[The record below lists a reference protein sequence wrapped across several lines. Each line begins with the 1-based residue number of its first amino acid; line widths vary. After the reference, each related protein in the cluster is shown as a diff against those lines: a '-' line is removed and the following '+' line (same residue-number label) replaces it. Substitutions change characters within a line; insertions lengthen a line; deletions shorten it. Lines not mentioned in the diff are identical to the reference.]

1 MKIKGPKPNAS
12 SSKPKETSTS
22 KGTRGAERAGKSGSA
37 VASASAAG
45 SVHLSS
51 AVEEV
56 REIGKIARA
65 IPDVRIDVVE
75 QARADLAAG
84 RMHVDPRALAERMV
98 GEFFSF

>member
-12 SSKPKETSTS
+12 SLKSKDSS
-22 KGTRGAERAGKSGSA
+22 KSESTRGAERTGKSGG
-37 VASASAAG
+37 VGASASAAG

-65 IPDVRIDVVE
+65 IPDVRVDIVE

-84 RMHVDPRALAERMV
+84 RMHVDSRVLAEHMV

>member
-1 MKIKGPKPNAS
+1 MKIKGSKPNAS
-12 SSKPKETSTS
+12 SLKSKETSGS
-22 KGTRGAERAGKSGSA
+22 KSARGAERAGKSGG
-37 VASASAAG
+37 VGASASAAG

-56 REIGKIARA
+56 REIARLARA
-65 IPDVRIDVVE
+65 IPDVRVDVVE

-84 RMHVDPRALAERMV
+84 RMHVDSRVLAECMV

>member
-12 SSKPKETSTS
+12 SLKSKDSSRSE
-22 KGTRGAERAGKSGSA
+22 GARGAERTGKSGG
-37 VASASAAG
+37 VGASASAAG

-65 IPDVRIDVVE
+65 IPDVRVDIVE

-84 RMHVDPRALAERMV
+84 RMHVDSRVLAEYMV

>member
-12 SSKPKETSTS
+12 SLKSKESS
-22 KGTRGAERAGKSGSA
+22 KSEGARGAERTGKSGG
-37 VASASAAG
+37 VGASASAAG

-65 IPDVRIDVVE
+65 IPDVRVDVVE

-84 RMHVDPRALAERMV
+84 RMHVDSRVLAEHMV

>member
-12 SSKPKETSTS
+12 SLKSKETSDS
-22 KGTRGAERAGKSGSA
+22 KSARGAERAGKSGSA
-37 VASASAAG
+37 VASSSAAG

-56 REIGKIARA
+56 REIGRLARG
-65 IPDVRIDVVE
+65 IPDVRADVIE

-84 RMHVDPRALAERMV
+84 RMHVDSRVLAERMA